1 MSFQPLKDD
10 LAKRVQKAGI
20 SEEAEAA
27 MVLERVITV
36 LKRLF
41 GDDAD
46 KNMKPLYV
54 KRGVLTVSC
63 LSSVA
68 AQELKLRER
77 EIVQEV
83 NDHFGKQVV
92 DRVRFFA

>member
-1 MSFQPLKDD
+1 
-10 LAKRVQKAGI
+10 
-20 SEEAEAA
+20 
-27 MVLERVITV
+27 MVLERVIAV

-46 KNMKPLYV
+46 KRMKPLYV

-68 AQELKLRER
+68 AQELKLNER

-83 NDHFGKQVV
+83 NTHFGKPVV

>member
-1 MSFQPLKDD
+1 MTFKSLKDD
-10 LAKRVQKAGI
+10 LTKRVQQTGI
-20 SEEAEAA
+20 SEEVEASL
-27 MVLERVITV
+27 VLEKVTSV

-41 GDDAD
+41 GDDVD
-46 KNMKPLYV
+46 KKMKPLYV

-68 AQELKLRER
+68 AQELKLHER
-77 EIVQEV
+77 EIIQDV
-83 NDHFGKQVV
+83 NTHFGKSVV